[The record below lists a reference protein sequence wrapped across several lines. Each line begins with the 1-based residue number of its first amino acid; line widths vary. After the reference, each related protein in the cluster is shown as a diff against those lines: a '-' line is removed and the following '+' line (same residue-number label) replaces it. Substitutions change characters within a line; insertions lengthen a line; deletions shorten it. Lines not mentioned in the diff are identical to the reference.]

1 MRRRQ
6 GVVWMRRVLAVL
18 LVTLAILVVG
28 GAPSGAAAAA
38 GPGRPGAAARVD
50 FNGDGFSDL
59 AVGAPG
65 ENSGAGAVN
74 ILYGSAGGLA
84 GANQTLTQVV
94 AEAGD
99 GFGSALAKGDF
110 NGDQITDLAVGA
122 PGEGVGGADVAGAVS
137 VFYGS
142 QSGLPATSQVLLQG
156 NPELADQFGAALDT
170 GSFDADVNDD
180 LAVGAPGEGVGNAS
194 AAGAVTVFSGS
205 ANGLGGNGRVI
216 LQGNPEI
223 GDRFGE
229 SLAAEFFNGAS
240 DSLSDLAVGA
250 PGETVGGAEFAG
262 AVSVFY
268 AGPNGLPASGQAIL
282 QGNPERGDSFG
293 SALAAGYFNQGL
305 EADLAVGAPGETVG
319 GRAAAGAVTVLAGTS
334 GGLPSSGQAIV
345 QGPGTGGSPE
355 EGDVFGSALAGAPF
369 DGDVIYDLAIGA
381 PGEDLGGLFDAG
393 VVHVLYG
400 SAAGLVGVGQV
411 LSQDS
416 PGVPGNAESDDHFG
430 GALARGLFF
439 NDFNGQQPADL
450 AIGVPLEDVGSG
462 LDAGAVDVLYG
473 SATGLPG
480 AGAQLFTQGFGTG
493 GQPEQFDT
501 FGAALD

>member
-18 LVTLAILVVG
+18 LVTLAILVVD

-38 GPGRPGAAARVD
+38 GPGRPGAASRVD

-194 AAGAVTVFSGS
+194 AAGAVTVFSGRRT
-205 ANGLGGNGRVI
+205 GW
-216 LQGNPEI
+216 
-223 GDRFGE
+223 
-229 SLAAEFFNGAS
+229 AA
-240 DSLSDLAVGA
+240 
-250 PGETVGGAEFAG
+250 TAG
-262 AVSVFY
+262 S
-268 AGPNGLPASGQAIL
+268 S
-282 QGNPERGDSFG
+282 S
-293 SALAAGYFNQGL
+293 
-305 EADLAVGAPGETVG
+305 
-319 GRAAAGAVTVLAGTS
+319 RAT
-334 GGLPSSGQAIV
+334 P
-345 QGPGTGGSPE
+345 
-355 EGDVFGSALAGAPF
+355 
-369 DGDVIYDLAIGA
+369 
-381 PGEDLGGLFDAG
+381 
-393 VVHVLYG
+393 
-400 SAAGLVGVGQV
+400 
-411 LSQDS
+411 
-416 PGVPGNAESDDHFG
+416 
-430 GALARGLFF
+430 R
-439 NDFNGQQPADL
+439 
-450 AIGVPLEDVGSG
+450 
-462 LDAGAVDVLYG
+462 
-473 SATGLPG
+473 SATGSASRWRPSSST
-480 AGAQLFTQGFGTG
+480 APAT
-493 GQPEQFDT
+493 
-501 FGAALD
+501 A